1 MVWKLKRAGCDV
13 GYGEKSVGLGGGRG
27 NTLKD
32 GLSLSLFLYFIYL
45 RLYWAFIAARGL
57 CFL

>member
-1 MVWKLKRAGCDV
+1 MVWKLKSAGWDV
-13 GYGEKSVGLGGGRG
+13 GYGEKSVGLGGGGG

-32 GLSLSLFLYFIYL
+32 GLSLSFFILYF
-45 RLYWAFIAARGL
+45 RLYWVFIAARGL